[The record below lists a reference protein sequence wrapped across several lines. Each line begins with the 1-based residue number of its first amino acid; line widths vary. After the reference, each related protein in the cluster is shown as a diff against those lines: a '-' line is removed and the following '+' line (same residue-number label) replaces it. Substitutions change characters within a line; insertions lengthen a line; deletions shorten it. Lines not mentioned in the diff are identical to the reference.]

1 MGQDDTNENDAG
13 KIYIKIPLPAT
24 NEDGL
29 KGMKRW
35 AKKAYRKARLQVNQ
49 RKAQKIKAMMP
60 FEMAA
65 YAERKVF
72 GNWRLVA
79 PYRDT
84 VGAIHESPL
93 QTAIRAL
100 RPYIVP
106 RSPPKGAATR
116 WDEFRRQFV
125 NLLKLAFNAIC
136 DSDYDQKIVDQVNG
150 WLDELLKRFA
160 VDPAHPVEVHYVL
173 RPETAQGY
181 SSPEFLKTR
190 SAIWERFT
198 GKGLNLDQ
206 FTNPTAAGRQME
218 MELECV
224 IK

>member
-1 MGQDDTNENDAG
+1 
-13 KIYIKIPLPAT
+13 
-24 NEDGL
+24 
-29 KGMKRW
+29 
-35 AKKAYRKARLQVNQ
+35 
-49 RKAQKIKAMMP
+49 MMP
-60 FEMAA
+60 IETAS

-100 RPYIVP
+100 RPYIVQ
-106 RSPPKGAATR
+106 TR
-116 WDEFRRQFV
+116 WGQFRRQFV
-125 NLLKLAFNAIC
+125 KRLKLAFNAIC
-136 DSDYDQKIVDQVNG
+136 DSDYDQKMVDQVNG
-150 WLDELLKRFA
+150 WLDELVASFVSSASGGPAFGGRPSSFVVRF
-160 VDPAHPVEVHYVL
+160 VL

-181 SSPEFLKTR
+181 SSPEFLKIR

-198 GKGLNLDQ
+198 GKGLDLNR

-218 MELECV
+218 MELECHGKMMD
-224 IK
+224 IKDA